1 MFKSYTTN
9 DNLLLPPCLG
19 DFIDANDPV
28 RVVDRIIEQLD
39 LSILLKQYSRV
50 GNPAYHPRLLLKML
64 IYGYLRNTYSSR
76 RIEELGKND
85 IRFLWLNGMSCPDHN
100 TINRFRSGRLKG
112 VLKEVFAS
120 IVKFLVQEGLVSLET
135 TYTDGT
141 KIEANANRYTFVWG
155 KSITTRISKISDQL
169 NELWTYAE
177 SVTKQE
183 LRDSAP
189 MTYHQVTPEKVEEAV
204 GMIETALEGANI
216 DKKIRQ
222 KLNRV
227 KKAWPEQ
234 LRKYEQQGVI
244 LGERNSYS
252 KTDPDATFM
261 MMKEDHMKNGQL
273 KPGYNLQISTYDQY
287 ILNYS
292 LHQTT
297 ADTITYASHM
307 DEFKQL
313 YGQYPKTSVADAGY
327 GSEENYLYAQD
338 KSMETYIKYNY
349 FHKEQTKK
357 WKNDPFKS
365 SNLYYNSEKD
375 CLYCPMGQ
383 EMKKCYETESKTT
396 TGFIQTISIYQAQRC
411 QGCPLRGQCHQGK
424 DNRKI
429 QLNHRLK
436 KLKDIERE
444 KLLSEE
450 GLKHRSKRPC
460 DVEPVFGNIKN
471 NKGFK
476 RFMLRGMENVE
487 IEVGLLAIA
496 HNIAKKVA

>member
-1 MFKSYTTN
+1 M
-9 DNLLLPPCLG
+9 
-19 DFIDANDPV
+19 NDPV
-28 RVVDRIIEQLD
+28 RVVDHIIESLD
-39 LSILLKQYSRV
+39 LTTLLSQYSKV
-50 GNPAYHPRLLLKML
+50 GNSAYHPRLMLKML
-64 IYGYLRNTYSSR
+64 IYAYLRNIYSSR
-76 RIEELGKND
+76 RIEEFGGND

-135 TYTDGT
+135 AYTDGT

-155 KSITTRISKISDQL
+155 KSITTRIGKIAEQI
-169 NELWTYAE
+169 NELWDYAE

-183 LRDSAP
+183 LRDTTP
-189 MTYHQVTPEKVEEAV
+189 MTYQEVTPEKVEQAV
-204 GMIETALEGANI
+204 AMIESALEGVDT
-216 DKKIRQ
+216 DKKVRE
-222 KLNRV
+222 KLKRV

-234 LRKYEQQGVI
+234 LHRYEQQGAI

-261 MMKEDHMKNGQL
+261 RMKEDYMKNGQL
-273 KPGYNLQISTYDQY
+273 KPGYNLQISTHDQY

-297 ADTITYASHM
+297 ADTTTYASHM
-307 DEFKQL
+307 DAFNQL
-313 YGQYPKTSVADAGY
+313 YGQYPKISVADAGY

-338 KSMETYIKYNY
+338 KAMDTYIKYNY
-349 FHKEQTKK
+349 FHKEQAKQ

-365 SNLYYNSEKD
+365 SNLYYNPDKD

-383 EMKKCYETESKTT
+383 EMKKVYETKSKTA
-396 TGFIQTISIYQAQRC
+396 TGFVQTTSVYQAQRC
-411 QGCPLRGQCHQGK
+411 QGCPLRGLCHQSKG
-424 DNRKI
+424 NRKI
-429 QLNHRLK
+429 QLNHRLR
-436 KLKDIERE
+436 KLKERE
-444 KLLSEE
+444 RDKLMSEE

-460 DVEPVFGNIKN
+460 DVEAVFGNLKN

-476 RFMLRGMENVE
+476 RFMLRGMEKVE

>member
-189 MTYHQVTPEKVEEAV
+189 M
-204 GMIETALEGANI
+204 
-216 DKKIRQ
+216 
-222 KLNRV
+222 
-227 KKAWPEQ
+227 
-234 LRKYEQQGVI
+234 
-244 LGERNSYS
+244 
-252 KTDPDATFM
+252 
-261 MMKEDHMKNGQL
+261 
-273 KPGYNLQISTYDQY
+273 
-287 ILNYS
+287 
-292 LHQTT
+292 
-297 ADTITYASHM
+297 M
-307 DEFKQL
+307 DEI
-313 YGQYPKTSVADAGY
+313 P
-327 GSEENYLYAQD
+327 
-338 KSMETYIKYNY
+338 
-349 FHKEQTKK
+349 
-357 WKNDPFKS
+357 
-365 SNLYYNSEKD
+365 
-375 CLYCPMGQ
+375 
-383 EMKKCYETESKTT
+383 
-396 TGFIQTISIYQAQRC
+396 
-411 QGCPLRGQCHQGK
+411 
-424 DNRKI
+424 
-429 QLNHRLK
+429 
-436 KLKDIERE
+436 
-444 KLLSEE
+444 
-450 GLKHRSKRPC
+450 
-460 DVEPVFGNIKN
+460 
-471 NKGFK
+471 
-476 RFMLRGMENVE
+476 
-487 IEVGLLAIA
+487 
-496 HNIAKKVA
+496 

>member
-9 DNLLLPPCLG
+9 DNLLLPLCLG
-19 DFIDANDPV
+19 DFIASNDPV
-28 RVVDRIIEQLD
+28 RVVDKIIENLD
-39 LSILLKQYSRV
+39 LSKLLRQYSIV
-50 GNPAYHPRLLLKML
+50 GNPSYHPRLMLKML
-64 IYGYLRNTYSSR
+64 IYAYLRNVYSSR

-120 IVKFLVQEGLVSLET
+120 IVQFLVQEGLVSLDT
-135 TYTDGT
+135 VYTDGT

-155 KSITTRISKISDQL
+155 KSITTRIGKIADQI
-169 NELWTYAE
+169 NELWAYAE

-189 MTYHQVTPEKVEEAV
+189 MSCQEVTPEKVEQAV
-204 GMIETALEGANI
+204 AMIETALQGVDA
-216 DKKIRQ
+216 DKKVKE
-222 KLNRV
+222 KLKRV

-234 LRKYEQQGVI
+234 LHKYEQQGAI

-252 KTDPDATFM
+252 KTDSDATFM
-261 MMKEDHMKNGQL
+261 RMKEDYMRNGQL
-273 KPGYNLQISTYDQY
+273 KPGYNLQISTHDQF

-297 ADTITYASHM
+297 ADTTTYTSHM
-307 DEFKQL
+307 ENFKQL
-313 YGQYPKTSVADAGY
+313 YGHYPKTSVADAGY
-327 GSEENYLYAQD
+327 GSEENYLYARE
-338 KSMETYIKYNY
+338 KKIETYIKYNY

-357 WKNDPFKS
+357 WKNDPFRS
-365 SNLYYNSEKD
+365 SNLHYNPQQD

-383 EMKKCYETESKTT
+383 KMNKIGQFKTRT
-396 TGFIQTISIYQAQRC
+396 ATGFLQTNSLYQAQCC
-411 QGCPLRGQCHQGK
+411 QGCPLRESCHQGK
-424 DNRKI
+424 GNRRI
-429 QLNHRLK
+429 QINHRLRQ
-436 KLKDIERE
+436 LKEKERE
-444 KLLSEE
+444 KLTSEQ

-460 DVEPVFGNIKN
+460 DVEAVFGNIKN

-476 RFMLRGMENVE
+476 RFLLRGIDKVE
-487 IEVGLLAIA
+487 IEIGLLAIA